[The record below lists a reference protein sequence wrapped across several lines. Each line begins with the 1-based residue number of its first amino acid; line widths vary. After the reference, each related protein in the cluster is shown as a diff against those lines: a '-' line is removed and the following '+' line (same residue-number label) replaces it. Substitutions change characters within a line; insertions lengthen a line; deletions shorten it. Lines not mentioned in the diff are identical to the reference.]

1 MGWSRSLEVNL
12 VTTHVRLELYGVLTG
27 YHVGFLVVIVQEI
40 VNCRLVELA
49 SWPECITPDWTTPL
63 FRNTTPIETKIVY
76 IVLLAFLLQFG

>member
-49 SWPECITPDWTTPL
+49 SWPKCIAPDWPAP
-63 FRNTTPIETKIVY
+63 FHRNTAPIETKIVY
-76 IVLLAFLLQFG
+76 IVLFAFLLQFG